1 MIKKA
6 QPLVTIA
13 IPTYNRANGYL
24 GKALA
29 STLKQTYQNIEII
42 VSDNCSTDNTETFV
56 KGISDPRLR
65 YFRHNKNIGANNN
78 FNYCLEQANGDYFLL
93 LQDDDM
99 IDNDFVEVCMT
110 VANYSR
116 DAGIIRTGTRLIDS
130 EGKVIAESTN
140 NVVGFSTEEFFLGWF
155 AGKTALYL
163 CSTLFH
169 TKRLKEVGGFKSKR
183 NLFQDV
189 MAEVQLAARYGRID
203 IRDIKASF
211 RKHHGEMTFAA
222 KVRDWCEDSLELLDL
237 ICELASEKKALV
249 RSEGMR
255 FFSKLNYKRA
265 SAVKSPVARFI
276 AYMTVFKLF
285 NYKYLPP
292 IRHFLYN
299 NPFYHALRF
308 IKNKIAR

>member
-1 MIKKA
+1 MVNNVH
-6 QPLVTIA
+6 PLVTIA
-13 IPTYNRANGYL
+13 IPTYNRADGYL
-24 GKALA
+24 REALA
-29 STLKQTYQNIEII
+29 SAMNQTYQNIEII
-42 VSDNCSTDNTETFV
+42 VSDNCSTDNTERFV

-110 VANYSR
+110 DANHSN
-116 DAGIIRTGTRLIDS
+116 DTGIIRTGTRVIDS
-130 EGKVIAESTN
+130 EGKVIAEPTN
-140 NVVGFSTEEFFLGWF
+140 NVVGLSTEEFFLGWF
-155 AGKTALYL
+155 AGKTVLYL

-169 TKRLKEVGGFKSKR
+169 TKRLKEVGGFTSKR

-189 MAEVQLAARYGRID
+189 MAEVQLVARYGRID

-211 RKHHGEMTFAA
+211 RRHHGEMTFAV
-222 KVRDWCEDSLELLDL
+222 KVRDWCEDSLELLDVM
-237 ICELASEKKALV
+237 CNLASENKALI

-265 SAVKSPVARFI
+265 SAVKSPVGRFI
-276 AYMTVFKLF
+276 AYMTVFKIF

-292 IRHFLYN
+292 PVR
-299 NPFYHALRF
+299 RF
-308 IKNKIAR
+308 IYQNPLSLFVRNKKRRT